1 MVGTGVGRGA
11 KVETGTLRKMFIAWI
26 ITLPAAAVVGGLT
39 SFVAVKGG
47 IPGLFVVIIALI
59 LSSLMIVRHAN
70 QNKVDFANVNDANT
84 VVVDK

>member
-1 MVGTGVGRGA
+1 
-11 KVETGTLRKMFIAWI
+11 MFIAWI

-39 SFVAVKGG
+39 SFVAVKGA